1 MAAVVKE
8 LARVMEESDSS
19 GAVTVLI
26 AMTGAWKG

>member
-19 GAVTVLI
+19 GAFTVLI
-26 AMTGAWKG
+26 AMTGA